1 VRRLGHY
8 LRQHHLALFALLLAT
23 TGTSYAAATR
33 LLSKNSVK
41 SPQVVNHSLQTVLSR
56 KAIKALHG
64 LRGAPGAAGPQGP
77 KGPQGPQGLQG
88 RPGADFHY
96 AHVVVVKATGTPAAN
111 GASLVQ
117 SLGAITD
124 NASHPY
130 LVQLEPGT
138 YDVGATT
145 FELKPNV
152 DLAGSGA
159 AVTTITGHLFSVP
172 QSPNG
177 GEFLAGAAGD
187 GPTLVYGKTTEVCDD
202 INVLTCHRL
211 DAVGGLSFVTGQYQ
225 APMIPGIP
233 APLMLAF
240 TAHDP
245 QSSMRISQG
254 LVAVV
259 PAATP
264 VLSDFDNVP
273 RVAANGPVE
282 VFRVLGPRPA
292 VHLVSSVTPV
302 GSVKAIALD
311 FRQLA
316 VLVERADGT
325 KALIRYA
332 TQSGAVL
339 GTSVVPKAAASE
351 LSVGKAGIVY
361 RVGARIY
368 LVGTGGPRLVWK
380 ASGTPIGLSIEG
392 RRIAWAENSK
402 GRGRVLTL
410 TLG

>member
-159 AVTTITGHLFSVP
+159 AVTTITGTGHDGYTVEDHATSAKPIEIRNLSIESHAATGPANAFNVDFVGQARLVDDVLTALATAGNAAALTASGGVTVLDSGLHSTASGTGNFSQGVVNGGSVTLVGTTIHSEFSGANGMAFPVNSFSVTTLRE
-172 QSPNG
+172 STASGFASGSGSG
-177 GEFLAGAAGD
+177 GF
-187 GPTLVYGKTTEVCDD
+187 
-202 INVLTCHRL
+202 
-211 DAVGGLSFVTGQYQ
+211 
-225 APMIPGIP
+225 
-233 APLMLAF
+233 
-240 TAHDP
+240 
-245 QSSMRISQG
+245 G
-254 LVAVV
+254 LVAQQNG
-259 PAATP
+259 TIT
-264 VLSDFDNVP
+264 
-273 RVAANGPVE
+273 AANS
-282 VFRVLGPRPA
+282 VLGG
-292 VHLVSSVTPV
+292 SSYLTEST
-302 GSVKAIALD
+302 GSSSIKI
-311 FRQLA
+311 
-316 VLVERADGT
+316 
-325 KALIRYA
+325 
-332 TQSGAVL
+332 
-339 GTSVVPKAAASE
+339 AASQI
-351 LSVGKAGIVY
+351 SAG
-361 RVGARIY
+361 
-368 LVGTGGPRLVWK
+368 
-380 ASGTPIGLSIEG
+380 ASGVFLGNIPTCVVSYKGDFTPANAACG
-392 RRIAWAENSK
+392 
-402 GRGRVLTL
+402 
-410 TLG
+410 

>member
-1 VRRLGHY
+1 MKRLSKWV
-8 LRQHHLALFALLLAT
+8 LVAVPALALLIGLSAGAASAPAGQAKPVRPRTLVSEKAPIRAFAQDETTIAWIGSTYRVRVRSLTSGTGALL
-23 TGTSYAAATR
+23 GS
-33 LLSKNSVK
+33 
-41 SPQVVNHSLQTVLSR
+41 
-56 KAIKALHG
+56 
-64 LRGAPGAAGPQGP
+64 AGPAVSGI
-77 KGPQGPQGLQG
+77 
-88 RPGADFHY
+88 RW
-96 AHVVVVKATGTPAAN
+96 TPT
-111 GASLVQ
+111 LV
-117 SLGAITD
+117 
-124 NASHPY
+124 
-130 LVQLEPGT
+130 
-138 YDVGATT
+138 
-145 FELKPNV
+145 
-152 DLAGSGA
+152 LAGSRALWKTFPSGGNSVENGLMTA
-159 AVTTITGHLFSVP
+159 APLDPRATGIDLFSVP

-282 VFRVLGPRPA
+282 VFRVLGPRPT

-302 GSVKAIALD
+302 GRVKAIALD